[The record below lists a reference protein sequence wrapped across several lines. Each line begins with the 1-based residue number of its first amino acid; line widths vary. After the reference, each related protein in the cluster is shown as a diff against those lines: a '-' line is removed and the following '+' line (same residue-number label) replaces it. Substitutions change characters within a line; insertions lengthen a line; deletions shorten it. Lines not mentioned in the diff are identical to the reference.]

1 MLNIAYMM
9 IPLDYFRISKAKESS
24 TTKIVSKTSLELNTA
39 TTEKFFFIEIKQGNC
54 CSVVYLQ
61 GGRGDWTVNCTGA

>member
-1 MLNIAYMM
+1 MLNIPYMM

-39 TTEKFFFIEIKQGNC
+39 TTEKNFLHRNKTRE
-54 CSVVYLQ
+54 SL
-61 GGRGDWTVNCTGA
+61 